1 MADKPNSL
9 ILDLHIPYCIRPEKY
24 LDHFNEMGTNMQKNM
39 YLMAMMREVLSYEGD
54 LDDYEIRAVRLSGG
68 SATVMK
74 PDLLGQLLTLIRQ
87 KLPVAKGAEFS
98 FDALPNTIG
107 TPSLTGIAAGHPT
120 RAELMM
126 RSENDQELQTLDCA
140 FTMQHTR
147 NAMMFFQRFHLNN
160 VGLTVNYGIPGQTM
174 QSWHNTLHSCTIMH
188 PNHIHV
194 EPLAVTD
201 AEGMPDEQTRF
212 EFYDHACTYLTEN
225 GYTQYAVG
233 HFALLHHE
241 YLFEALKMNGTPC
254 IGMGVNA
261 RSVLDGYMTRNTN
274 NCALYIKNAGN
285 FEKLTAQVC
294 AVDQEVLMRD
304 YAYGRLGL
312 TQGLQES
319 AFEERFGQKLP
330 KQLRGALDELIQ
342 KGWISEM
349 DGTYAS
355 TRQGFFHYGQ
365 YPAVLEQLQR

>member
-1 MADKPNSL
+1 MAEKPNSL

-24 LDHFNEMGTNMQKNM
+24 LDHFNAMGTNMEKNM

-74 PDLLGQLLTLIRQ
+74 PDLLGQLLTMIRQ

-107 TPSLTGIAAGHPT
+107 TPSLTGIGAGRPT
-120 RAELMM
+120 RVELMM
-126 RSENDQELQTLDCA
+126 RSESDKELQTLDCS

-147 NAMMFFQRFHLNN
+147 NAMMFFQKFHLNN

-174 QSWHNTLHSCTIMH
+174 QSWHNTLHSCAIMR
-188 PNHIHV
+188 PSHIHV

-201 AEGMPDEQTRF
+201 ADGMPDEQTRF
-212 EFYDHACTYLTEN
+212 EMYDHACTYLSEN

-274 NCALYIKNAGN
+274 NCVLYMKNAGN

-294 AVDQEVLMRD
+294 EVGKDALMLD

-312 TQGLQES
+312 TQGLSEA
-319 AFEERFGQKLP
+319 AFEERFAGKFPEYL
-330 KQLRGALDELIQ
+330 KKSLADLVE
-342 KGWISEM
+342 KGWVQEM
-349 DGTYAS
+349 DGIYTS
-355 TRQGFFHYGQ
+355 TRMGFFHYREYMGI
-365 YPAVLEQLQR
+365 LEQL